1 MKVKKKKKLPKKTSV
16 VVKRPPIIEKRKPK
30 SKSVAVVRP
39 IRSAP
44 PKISSQ
50 IQTVH
55 NSNGENRHRKKRRG
69 RDSMSPNTVK
79 RPRVLQSNDLRA
91 KLASRNR

>member
-1 MKVKKKKKLPKKTSV
+1 MKKKKKKTSKKSSV
-16 VVKRPPIIEKRKPK
+16 VVKRPPVNVEKRRSKN
-30 SKSVAVVRP
+30 KSVAVVRP
-39 IRSAP
+39 IRSEA

-55 NSNGENRHRKKRRG
+55 NSNGTGVHRKKRRG
-69 RDSMSPNTVK
+69 RVSLSPTQVK
-79 RPRVLQSNDLRA
+79 RPRVLHSNDLRA